1 MPGGSWEWRREF
13 PLPTCTKARE
23 STLSG
28 KGKGKMNFTIPAD
41 EAEAAWVRER
51 VAAYRFFEE
60 PEGTGW
66 AHGANRAYMERLRAY
81 WLDGFDWPA
90 AVASLNRHPHVR
102 VEVEPGFHLHAIHR
116 RSSRAD
122 ARPLLIAHGWPGS
135 VLEFDAIIDR
145 LAEPESPGL
154 PAFHVVAP
162 SLPGYAWSDKP
173 KSPLGPRAVA
183 GLYDKLMP
191 ALGYDRYVYQGGD
204 WGCVIG
210 GWIGLDSVRIDAIHI
225 SGFGLRPADM
235 HPETPADIAWLTK
248 AMATRNAETAYLQL
262 QGTKP
267 QSLGFAMMDSPMGVA
282 AWFCEKFVGW
292 SDLHGT
298 VDPPYAMDWLLT
310 NIMIYLTTRSFLSA
324 TWIYRGM
331 FLEGGFSIPAGRRI
345 EVPTGVAAFPHD
357 LLAFPPRP
365 IVERGYNVV
374 HWTDMPRGGHF
385 ASLEEPDLF
394 VDDLRAFVRG
404 L

>member
-1 MPGGSWEWRREF
+1 MTAEPF
-13 PLPTCTKARE
+13 KVPV
-23 STLSG
+23 
-28 KGKGKMNFTIPAD
+28 N

-51 VAAYRFFEE
+51 VASYRFFEE
-60 PEGTGW
+60 PAESGW
-66 AHGANRAYMERLRAY
+66 SHGANRDYMERLRTY
-81 WLDGFDWPA
+81 WLDSYDWPA
-90 AVASLNRHPHVR
+90 AVANLNRLPHVR
-102 VEVEPGFHLHAIHR
+102 VEVEPGFCLHAVHR

-135 VLEFDAIIDR
+135 VLEFDAIVER
-145 LAEPESPGL
+145 LAEPESKDL

-162 SLPGYAWSDKP
+162 SLPGYAWSDRP
-173 KSPLGPRAVA
+173 SGMWGPRRVA
-183 GLYDKLMP
+183 GLYDALMP

-210 GWIGLDSVRIDAIHI
+210 GWLGLDSTRLDGLHL
-225 SGFGLRPADM
+225 SGFGLRPANM
-235 HPETPADIAWLTK
+235 SPETPEDVKWLQK
-248 AMATRNAETAYLQL
+248 AVAVRDRETGYLQL

-292 SDLHGT
+292 SDTEGKVT
-298 VDPPYAMDWLLT
+298 DPPYAMDWLLT
-310 NIMIYLTTRSFLSA
+310 NIMIYLTTRSFATA

-331 FLEGGFSIPAGRRI
+331 FIEGGFAIPEGRRV
-345 EVPTGVAAFPHD
+345 EVPTGVAAFPFD
-357 LLAFPPRP
+357 LLAFPARR

-385 ASLEEPDLF
+385 ASLEEPELF
-394 VDDLRAFVRG
+394 LADVRKFAG
-404 L
+404 AL